1 MGGSLVWTPA
11 RGAVSMWP
19 LARRVVEDRGRAP
32 EWLLCTAVLPSE
44 ERPLPWSRSPGPKAP
59 CGTGRSQVGA
69 TTTRSPTEMVPP
81 ARMSARRPPR
91 CTNGRSTGRP
101 A

>member
-44 ERPLPWSRSPGPKAP
+44 ERPLPWSRSPGPQ
-59 CGTGRSQVGA
+59 GTLRHRQVSSRSDYY
-69 TTTRSPTEMVPP
+69 
-81 ARMSARRPPR
+81 
-91 CTNGRSTGRP
+91 
-101 A
+101 